1 LIFFTTAYLLVEW
14 DEGKQH
20 SVIDGKIAELREG
33 SESFKAGAKVTCRL
47 KEGEYAATIVTAGTV
62 AIQI

>member
-1 LIFFTTAYLLVEW
+1 MEW

-20 SVIDGKIAELREG
+20 YVIDGKIAELREG

-47 KEGEYAATIVTAGTV
+47 KGEYAATIVTAGTV

>member
-1 LIFFTTAYLLVEW
+1 MEW